1 MPMKSDKQR
10 RAMHAA
16 ASGKSNIGIPKQ
28 VAKQFVRDS
37 SARGVSQPQPQQI
50 QQQPKQQS
58 PELQMAMME
67 AMRRGR

>member
-10 RAMHAA
+10 KAMYAA
-16 ASGKSNIGIPKQ
+16 ASGKSTIGIPKQ
-28 VAKQFVRDS
+28 VAKKFVRDS
-37 SARGVSQPQPQQI
+37 SSRGVSPQPPKQQ
-50 QQQPKQQS
+50 QQS